1 MAINVIFLDLGDTL
15 VNSARHWL
23 PNSKTFL
30 HALKQDG
37 FRLGIIS
44 NTHGLTSRQDILDV
58 LPTDFDLTVFE
69 ASLTL
74 FSSEVGKEKPDRA
87 IFVEAVSRSGKPAG
101 ECLYCSENIV
111 ETLMAQRVGMLS
123 VRVRT
128 PPNSDLDTL
137 LQRITEFQALP

>member
-1 MAINVIFLDLGDTL
+1 MPINVIFFDLGDTL

-23 PNSKTFL
+23 PNAKPLL
-30 HALKQDG
+30 HSLKQHG
-37 FRLGIIS
+37 FKLGIIS
-44 NTHGLTSRQDILDV
+44 NTGNLTSRQAILNL
-58 LPTDFDLTVFE
+58 LPTDFDLRVFE

-74 FSSEVGKEKPDRA
+74 FSSEVGKEKPGRA

-123 VRVRT
+123 VRVQT

-137 LQRITEFQALP
+137 LQRI